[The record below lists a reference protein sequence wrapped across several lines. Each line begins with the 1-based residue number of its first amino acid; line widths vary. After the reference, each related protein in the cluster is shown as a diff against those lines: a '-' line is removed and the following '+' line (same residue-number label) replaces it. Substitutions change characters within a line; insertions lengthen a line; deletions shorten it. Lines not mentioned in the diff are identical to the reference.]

1 MEDSQG
7 GVARSLPGPLTYKVS
22 DEGAVKV
29 GNLLHAPGDV
39 GRSRGAAGVT
49 VGLLLVVVVTQD
61 KAQQEPRHHDVSDAQ
76 HREVA
81 ARGAGM
87 QCHTSGVSRSTTP
100 LLLLL
105 KVCSLFKKPK
115 NLSDA

>member
-1 MEDSQG
+1 M
-7 GVARSLPGPLTYKVS
+7 
-22 DEGAVKV
+22 KV

-39 GRSRGAAGVT
+39 GRSGGTAGVT

-61 KAQQEPRHHDVSDAQ
+61 KAQEESRHHDVSDAQ

-87 QCHTSGVSRSTTP
+87 QGHMSGIRLLLPHSSSCSRSVHF
-100 LLLLL
+100 LRSQRIYLMADGN
-105 KVCSLFKKPK
+105 CSWF
-115 NLSDA
+115 NSTGC